1 MTNPTK
7 RSKTELSPTQVAI
20 VQLRNLKG
28 LTFEAIGAQIDMN
41 RANVYRA

>member
-1 MTNPTK
+1 MTDPTK

-20 VQLRNLKG
+20 
-28 LTFEAIGAQIDMN
+28 GAQIDMN